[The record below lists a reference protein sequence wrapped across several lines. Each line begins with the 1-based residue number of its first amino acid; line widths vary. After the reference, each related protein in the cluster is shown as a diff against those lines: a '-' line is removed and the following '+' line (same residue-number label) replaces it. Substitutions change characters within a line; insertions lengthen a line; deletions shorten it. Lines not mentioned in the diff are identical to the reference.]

1 MATVVLAVG
10 TTSASS
16 TDATAA
22 AGDRVTI
29 MLTSAQSQPPAG
41 ARVRLQ
47 FKRTD
52 NTYTSVYD
60 LQGPDQL
67 TATFSASVYGNPYP
81 SIAWYV
87 STDGAPYQYW
97 SDSPSWTS
105 GAFDPATTLYAYFV
119 ASNSAGSVMSATTG
133 GGYQ

>member
-10 TTSASS
+10 TTTASS

-29 MLTSAQSQPPAG
+29 MLTSAQAQPPAG

-67 TATFSASVYGNPYP
+67 TATFLGPVVWRVTRDAAYAG
-81 SIAWYV
+81 
-87 STDGAPYQYW
+87 DGLGV
-97 SDSPSWTS
+97 D
-105 GAFDPATTLYAYFV
+105 TL
-119 ASNSAGSVMSATTG
+119 
-133 GGYQ
+133 

>member
-10 TTSASS
+10 TTTASS
-16 TDATAA
+16 TDAPAA

-29 MLTSAQSQPPAG
+29 MLTSAQAQPPAG

-67 TATFSASVYGNPYP
+67 TATFLGPVVWRVTRDA
-81 SIAWYV
+81 A
-87 STDGAPYQYW
+87 
-97 SDSPSWTS
+97 
-105 GAFDPATTLYAYFV
+105 YAD
-119 ASNSAGSVMSATTG
+119 AGVG
-133 GGYQ
+133 VDKL

>member
-29 MLTSAQSQPPAG
+29 MLTSAQAQPTAG
-41 ARVRLQ
+41 TRVRLQ

-67 TATFSASVYGNPYP
+67 TATFLGPVVWRVTRDEDYA
-81 SIAWYV
+81 
-87 STDGAPYQYW
+87 GAGIGV
-97 SDSPSWTS
+97 DK
-105 GAFDPATTLYAYFV
+105 L
-119 ASNSAGSVMSATTG
+119 
-133 GGYQ
+133 

>member
-1 MATVVLAVG
+1 MATVVLTVG
-10 TTSASS
+10 TPSASS

-29 MLTSAQSQPPAG
+29 MLTSAQAQPPAG

-67 TATFSASVYGNPYP
+67 TATFLGPVVWRVTRDA
-81 SIAWYV
+81 A
-87 STDGAPYQYW
+87 
-97 SDSPSWTS
+97 
-105 GAFDPATTLYAYFV
+105 YAGV
-119 ASNSAGSVMSATTG
+119 GVG
-133 GGYQ
+133 VDKL

>member
-10 TTSASS
+10 TTTASS
-16 TDATAA
+16 TDASAA

-29 MLTSAQSQPPAG
+29 MLTSAQAQPPYG

-67 TATFSASVYGNPYP
+67 TATFLGPVVWRVTRDADY
-81 SIAWYV
+81 A
-87 STDGAPYQYW
+87 GAGIGV
-97 SDSPSWTS
+97 DK
-105 GAFDPATTLYAYFV
+105 L
-119 ASNSAGSVMSATTG
+119 
-133 GGYQ
+133 

>member
-1 MATVVLAVG
+1 MATVVLDVG

-29 MLTSAQSQPPAG
+29 ILTSAQAQPPAG

-67 TATFSASVYGNPYP
+67 TATFLGPVVWRVTRDADY
-81 SIAWYV
+81 A
-87 STDGAPYQYW
+87 GAGIGV
-97 SDSPSWTS
+97 DK
-105 GAFDPATTLYAYFV
+105 L
-119 ASNSAGSVMSATTG
+119 
-133 GGYQ
+133 

>member
-10 TTSASS
+10 TTTASS

-29 MLTSAQSQPPAG
+29 MLTSAQAQPPAG
-41 ARVRLQ
+41 AWVRLQ

-67 TATFSASVYGNPYP
+67 TATFLGPVVWRVTRDAGY
-81 SIAWYV
+81 A
-87 STDGAPYQYW
+87 GAGIGV
-97 SDSPSWTS
+97 DK
-105 GAFDPATTLYAYFV
+105 L
-119 ASNSAGSVMSATTG
+119 
-133 GGYQ
+133 

>member
-10 TTSASS
+10 TTTASS

-29 MLTSAQSQPPAG
+29 MLTSAQAQPPAG

-60 LQGPDQL
+60 LQGPGQL
-67 TATFSASVYGNPYP
+67 TATFLGPVVWRVTRDADY
-81 SIAWYV
+81 A
-87 STDGAPYQYW
+87 GAGIGV
-97 SDSPSWTS
+97 DK
-105 GAFDPATTLYAYFV
+105 L
-119 ASNSAGSVMSATTG
+119 
-133 GGYQ
+133 

>member
-10 TTSASS
+10 TTTASS

-29 MLTSAQSQPPAG
+29 MLTSAQAQPPAG

-67 TATFSASVYGNPYP
+67 TATFLGPVVWRVTRDADY
-81 SIAWYV
+81 A
-87 STDGAPYQYW
+87 GAGIGV
-97 SDSPSWTS
+97 DK
-105 GAFDPATTLYAYFV
+105 L
-119 ASNSAGSVMSATTG
+119 
-133 GGYQ
+133 